1 MKKYTF
7 ELWGKKYELIT
18 SKPIVIVDL
27 DGTLSD
33 GSHRLHLLPTEN
45 LHLTESW
52 REFNRAAAGDSP
64 IKSTIAV
71 INGLWVSG
79 FAIVI
84 LTGRSDEVR
93 YETCKW
99 LNENGVK
106 FDEIIMRRQE
116 DNRKDT
122 VIKEEALRA
131 IGLDNIVCAF
141 DDSPSVVK
149 HFRSLGITTYQVTEY
164 DKPHAH
170 IQSHG
175 VDELKPKIECEGE
188 HCFSVVDGKCL
199 RCGVESI
206 KITKRARFV
215 GSKDSLVNAS
225 FIKGKVYDVHSH
237 DKNRFFLWDEKGFGW
252 CFKHDDGDFVNA
264 E

>member
-1 MKKYTF
+1 MKIYTF
-7 ELWGKKYELIT
+7 ELWGKKYEFTT
-18 SKPIVIVDL
+18 SKPIVVCDL

-52 REFNRAAAGDSP
+52 SEFNRAAAGDSP

-141 DDSPSVVK
+141 DDSPNVVK
-149 HFRSLGITTYQVTEY
+149 HLRSLGITTYQVTEY

-175 VDELKPKIECEGE
+175 V
-188 HCFSVVDGKCL
+188 
-199 RCGVESI
+199 ESI

-225 FIKGKVYDVHSH
+225 FTRGIAYDVVSYH
-237 DKNRFFLWDEKGFGW
+237 DKSFIV
-252 CFKHDDGDFVNA
+252 HDDSGCAWSFNHSDGDFVNA
-264 E
+264 

>member
-52 REFNRAAAGDSP
+52 SEFNRAAAGDSP

-141 DDSPSVVK
+141 DDSPNVVK
-149 HFRSLGITTYQVTEY
+149 HFRRLGITTYQVTEY

-170 IQSHG
+170 IQSH
-175 VDELKPKIECEGE
+175 
-188 HCFSVVDGKCL
+188 
-199 RCGVESI
+199 GVESI

-225 FIKGKVYDVHSH
+225 FTRGIAYDVVSYH
-237 DKNRFFLWDEKGFGW
+237 DKSFIV
-252 CFKHDDGDFVNA
+252 HDDSGCAWSFNHSDGDFVNA
-264 E
+264 

>member
-27 DGTLSD
+27 DGALSD

-52 REFNRAAAGDSP
+52 SEFNRAAAGDSP

-141 DDSPSVVK
+141 DDSPNVVK

-175 VDELKPKIECEGE
+175 V
-188 HCFSVVDGKCL
+188 
-199 RCGVESI
+199 ESI

-225 FIKGKVYDVHSH
+225 FTRGIAYDVVSYH
-237 DKNRFFLWDEKGFGW
+237 DKSFIV
-252 CFKHDDGDFVNA
+252 HDDSGCAWSFNHSDGDFVNA
-264 E
+264 

>member
-1 MKKYTF
+1 MKIYTF
-7 ELWGKKYELIT
+7 ELWGKKYEFTT
-18 SKPIVIVDL
+18 SKPIVVCDL

-33 GSHRLHLLPTEN
+33 GSHRLHLLPTED

-52 REFNRAAAGDSP
+52 SEFNRAAAGDSP

-141 DDSPSVVK
+141 DDSPNVVK

-175 VDELKPKIECEGE
+175 V
-188 HCFSVVDGKCL
+188 
-199 RCGVESI
+199 ESI

-225 FIKGKVYDVHSH
+225 FTRGIAYDVVSYH
-237 DKNRFFLWDEKGFGW
+237 DKSFIV
-252 CFKHDDGDFVNA
+252 HDDSGCAWSFNHSDGDFVNA
-264 E
+264 

>member
-18 SKPIVIVDL
+18 SKQIVIVDL

-52 REFNRAAAGDSP
+52 SEFNRAAAGDSP

-141 DDSPSVVK
+141 DDSPNVVK

-175 VDELKPKIECEGE
+175 V
-188 HCFSVVDGKCL
+188 
-199 RCGVESI
+199 ESI

-215 GSKDSLVNAS
+215 GSKDSLVNSSFTRGIAYDVVSYHDKS
-225 FIKGKVYDVHSH
+225 FIVHDDSGCAWSFNH
-237 DKNRFFLWDEKGFGW
+237 G
-252 CFKHDDGDFVNA
+252 DGDFVNA
-264 E
+264 

>member
-1 MKKYTF
+1 MMKIYTF
-7 ELWGKKYELIT
+7 ELWGNKYEFTT
-18 SKPIVIVDL
+18 SKPIVVCDL

-52 REFNRAAAGDSP
+52 SEFNRAAAGDSP

-141 DDSPSVVK
+141 DDSPNVVK

-164 DKPHAH
+164 DKPRAH
-170 IQSHG
+170 IQSH
-175 VDELKPKIECEGE
+175 
-188 HCFSVVDGKCL
+188 
-199 RCGVESI
+199 GVESI

-264 E
+264 

>member
-7 ELWGKKYELIT
+7 ELWGNKYEFTT
-18 SKPIVIVDL
+18 SKPIVVCDL

-33 GSHRLHLLPTEN
+33 GSHRLHLLQTEN

-141 DDSPSVVK
+141 DDSPNVVK

-170 IQSHG
+170 LQSHG
-175 VDELKPKIECEGE
+175 VECLK
-188 HCFSVVDGKCL
+188 
-199 RCGVESI
+199 
-206 KITKRARFV
+206 
-215 GSKDSLVNAS
+215 
-225 FIKGKVYDVHSH
+225 
-237 DKNRFFLWDEKGFGW
+237 
-252 CFKHDDGDFVNA
+252 
-264 E
+264 

>member
-52 REFNRAAAGDSP
+52 SEFNRAAAGDSQ

-71 INGLWVSG
+71 IDGLWVSG
-79 FAIVI
+79 FTIVI

-106 FDEIIMRRQE
+106 FDEIIMRHQE

-141 DDSPSVVK
+141 DDSPNVVK

-175 VDELKPKIECEGE
+175 V
-188 HCFSVVDGKCL
+188 
-199 RCGVESI
+199 ESI

-225 FIKGKVYDVHSH
+225 FTRGIAYDVVSYH
-237 DKNRFFLWDEKGFGW
+237 DKSFIV
-252 CFKHDDGDFVNA
+252 HDDSGCAWSFNHSDGDFVNA

>member
-7 ELWGKKYELIT
+7 ELWGKKYELMT

-45 LHLTESW
+45 LNLTESW
-52 REFNRAAAGDSP
+52 SEFNRAAAGDSP

-79 FAIVI
+79 FAVVI

-141 DDSPSVVK
+141 DDSPNVVK

-164 DKPHAH
+164 DKPHANL
-170 IQSHG
+170 QSHG
-175 VDELKPKIECEGE
+175 VECLK
-188 HCFSVVDGKCL
+188 
-199 RCGVESI
+199 
-206 KITKRARFV
+206 
-215 GSKDSLVNAS
+215 
-225 FIKGKVYDVHSH
+225 
-237 DKNRFFLWDEKGFGW
+237 
-252 CFKHDDGDFVNA
+252 
-264 E
+264 

>member
-18 SKPIVIVDL
+18 SKPIVVCDL

-141 DDSPSVVK
+141 DDSPNVVK

-175 VDELKPKIECEGE
+175 V
-188 HCFSVVDGKCL
+188 
-199 RCGVESI
+199 ESI

-225 FIKGKVYDVHSH
+225 FTRGIAYDVVSYH
-237 DKNRFFLWDEKGFGW
+237 DKSFIV
-252 CFKHDDGDFVNA
+252 HDDSGCAWSFNHSDGDFVNA
-264 E
+264 